1 MLLITKE
8 HEKKLKAAYGKDSG
22 KPIVKL
28 FGGGAFTWLISQMYP
43 DGDTLYGLCDI
54 GQGTPEIGCVSLSE
68 LKSLKFPPF
77 GLGVERDLYFSPDKS
92 LIKYYEEA
100 RQAGYI
106 AA

>member
-8 HEKKLKAAYGKDSG
+8 QEKKLRANYGKDSG
-22 KPIVKL
+22 KPVVKL

-68 LKSLKFPPF
+68 LKTLKFPPF
-77 GLGVERDLYFSPDKS
+77 GLGVERDLYFEANKS
-92 LIKYYEEA
+92 LGKYYEEA
-100 RQAGYI
+100 REKGYI